1 MRVRKRPFVLS
12 HGINARCNLRCKFCD
27 YWQENG
33 KEMSTEA
40 IFGLLDEARSFG
52 IGVYNAWTAEPLL
65 RPDLPK
71 ILHHAKERGMV
82 TSMIT
87 NGMLLRKRVHELDD
101 LDRLSV
107 SVDGIESY
115 REIRGAPI
123 DPVLEGIEAAQDAG
137 HQVLINCVIS
147 GKNLDEVEDLV
158 RLAQEMGTLISF
170 EPLHVF
176 EGMERE
182 VWDEMA
188 IRDLSRYRKTMD
200 RLLEMK
206 NNGYP
211 IINSLTYLKM
221 VRDQNPSF
229 RCHASDIVLHVTADG
244 SIVNCRVQREPL
256 GHLEDGLLNVWRS
269 SRERR
274 REIVQSCKG
283 CLFFGYVENSLLYD
297 LNTEV
302 MAHYG
307 WI

>member
-1 MRVRKRPFVLS
+1 MLS

-27 YWQENG
+27 YWQESG

-65 RPDLPK
+65 RQDLPK
-71 ILHHAKERGMV
+71 ILHHAKERGLV
-82 TSMIT
+82 TSLIT

-115 REIRGAPI
+115 REIRGASI
-123 DPVLEGIEAAQDAG
+123 DPVLEGIRAAQDAG

-176 EGMERE
+176 EGVERE

-244 SIVNCRVQREPL
+244 SIVNCRVQRETL

-274 REIVQSCKG
+274 REITRSCKG